1 MLKRLLLLIGLFCFV
16 ALYGQNDYVIKKTGN
31 GLWSAY
37 YIESKNARE
46 QRVAFMQNKLPYET
60 FVPSNAYWQEVA
72 LNIRQTY
79 IPSKA
84 LQKMV
89 ETKTEIAI
97 NFLFDCRGDMVD
109 VVLRAGPQIFQI
121 LTKEQLLNIYH
132 YFWTIKVPVN
142 DCFGE
147 KQYYRGQVF
156 LLPRIEKKMD
166 WEEMKKRRA
175 RLKKSKEVN
184 K

>member
-1 MLKRLLLLIGLFCFV
+1 MLLFCSVQVF
-16 ALYGQNDYVIKKTGN
+16 GQFDYVIKKTGN
-31 GLWSAY
+31 DHLSTY
-37 YIESKNARE
+37 YVESKNARE
-46 QRVAFMQNKLPYET
+46 QRVAFMENKSPYEN

-109 VVLRAGPQIFQI
+109 VVLRAGPQN
-121 LTKEQLLNIYH
+121 KGN
-132 YFWTIKVPVN
+132 
-142 DCFGE
+142 E
-147 KQYYRGQVF
+147 KNNFFIRTTA
-156 LLPRIEKKMD
+156 LKR
-166 WEEMKKRRA
+166 KKR
-175 RLKKSKEVN
+175 
-184 K
+184 